1 MALRKQSTHLVLAV
15 LLAVAALVAA
25 GCGSDADD
33 GDGGGSSA
41 AAATSTT
48 DGSAATATFPA
59 TVTHKFGETTVP
71 EAPQRIVSVGLT
83 EHDTILALGYRPI
96 AITEWYGD
104 QPGAIWPWARDAF
117 GDDRP
122 TVLQTSDGFEF
133 ERIAALKPD
142 LIVGT
147 NAGMKKGDYE
157 KLSALAPTVAS
168 GPGSTDYF
176 SPWDEQVELIAQ
188 ALGKPE
194 EGRALVADVKRRFAD
209 AAEAHP
215 ELAGKTISFTQNAFS
230 DGLIYSYPDGLNT
243 EFLTYLGLKIEPRV
257 TALVER
263 AGEQVGI
270 SPERLDVIDS
280 DIALFATEQRG
291 DIAALLRIPT
301 FQRLASVS
309 ENRAVY
315 TDGTLAG
322 ALYFMTPLSLDHVVE
337 RLPQELAR
345 AAAGRA
351 PRELVG

>member
-1 MALRKQSTHLVLAV
+1 MASRKRIPHLLVA
-15 LLAVAALVAA
+15 LLLVVAALVAA
-25 GCGSDADD
+25 GCGSDSDD
-33 GDGGGSSA
+33 SSSTGTSA
-41 AAATSTT
+41 AAETSTT
-48 DGSAATATFPA
+48 GGAAAAAFPA

-71 EAPQRIVSVGLT
+71 EAPKRIVSVGLT
-83 EHDTILALGYRPI
+83 EHDTILMLGYRPI

-117 GDDRP
+117 GGDRP

-168 GPGSTDYF
+168 APGSTDYF

-194 EGRALVADVKRRFAD
+194 EGRALVADVRRQFAD

-215 ELAGKTISFTQNAFS
+215 ELRGKTISFTQNAFS

-243 EFLTYLGLKIEPRV
+243 EFLTYLGLEIEPRV
-257 TALVER
+257 TALAER
-263 AGEQVGI
+263 EGEQVGI

-280 DIALFATEQRG
+280 DIALFATEARD

-301 FQRLASVS
+301 FTRLSSVS

-322 ALYFMTPLSLDHVVE
+322 AMYFMTPLSLEYVVE

-351 PRELVG
+351 PRELVGG